1 MQWPEWLQW
10 PSSDQEKKKNDSVL
24 WSESL
29 NATDWSHYSSPRT
42 IIPTAIL
49 TFSTLALIRIYRRS
63 LRRIPDA
70 QYITPSYFHKR
81 SLYGYVSRVG
91 DGDNFRLFHTP
102 GGRATGWGWLSSRK
116 VQDWSQK
123 DFQNKTI
130 HVRIAGVDAPETAHF
145 GNKEQPFGK
154 EALEWLRTLLHKRY
168 VRAHIYRLDQ
178 YHRVVASV
186 SYWKWGFWKTD
197 VGLEMIKNGMATVY
211 EAKFG
216 SEFGDKEAQYRRAM
230 EKAQR
235 KQIGMWT
242 HTKPGLMA
250 KLMGQKQEKVE
261 TPREYKTRISQAE
274 KGDAGPKK

>member
-1 MQWPEWLQW
+1 MSITCKLHILSPSPSQSLFQNKITESHFDMQWPDWLKW

-102 GGRATGWGWLSSRK
+102 GGRATGWGWLSSRNWVWPCLTSQPRTQTGFTSMA
-116 VQDWSQK
+116 VQLLW
-123 DFQNKTI
+123 
-130 HVRIAGVDAPETAHF
+130 VPL
-145 GNKEQPFGK
+145 PFR
-154 EALEWLRTLLHKRY
+154 WLRCKEFS
-168 VRAHIYRLDQ
+168 VR
-178 YHRVVASV
+178 
-186 SYWKWGFWKTD
+186 
-197 VGLEMIKNGMATVY
+197 
-211 EAKFG
+211 
-216 SEFGDKEAQYRRAM
+216 
-230 EKAQR
+230 
-235 KQIGMWT
+235 
-242 HTKPGLMA
+242 
-250 KLMGQKQEKVE
+250 
-261 TPREYKTRISQAE
+261 SQF
-274 KGDAGPKK
+274 